1 MNMRHCR
8 LCHAD
13 RLRPVID
20 LGAMPIAH
28 RMLREHDESEER
40 FPFAVTVCEACGLP
54 QIAEPIDP
62 DILYRDFNFN
72 FSSWKV
78 EPHEPDELDTIHS
91 FHKPAKV
98 FEIGC
103 NDGRFMD
110 ELRKRGAKVLFG
122 VEPNSVSSEIAR
134 KRGIEV
140 HHDMVSP
147 AITQGAVAKHGK
159 FDLVVSRQVLE
170 HIGDFENFFA
180 CVDIALA
187 DDGYLF
193 LAVPDFA
200 PGRAAGD
207 VSVLWEEHVNYFT
220 EETLLALLARKG
232 FEPLSVKKYNFS
244 GGSLAVTARR
254 SKLKS
259 PSFDGRASADAA
271 EQFGKRARDYGRR
284 LVPALSRLRDKGT
297 QIVMYGA
304 GCRAC
309 TFANTFELGGLIDFA
324 IDDQKER
331 QGLFMPGSRIVIRSP
346 DELKKP
352 SSPLVCLLAV
362 NNENEAEVSAKLKDM
377 LERPL
382 TIVSIFA
389 PADIWRELDRL
400 EAL

>member
-1 MNMRHCR
+1 MTMQTCR

-28 RMLREHDESEER
+28 RMLRKQDENEEH
-40 FPFAVTVCEACGLP
+40 FPFAVAVCDACGLP
-54 QIAEPIDP
+54 QIAEPISP
-62 DILYRDFNFN
+62 DTLYRDFNFN

-78 EPHEPDELDTIHS
+78 EPHEPDELDTIHT
-91 FHKPAKV
+91 FVKPTRV

-103 NDGRFMD
+103 NDGRFLA
-110 ELRKRGAKVLFG
+110 ELRKRGAEILVG
-122 VEPNSVSSEIAR
+122 VEPNAVSSEIAR
-134 KRGIEV
+134 KRGLEI
-140 HHDMVSP
+140 HCDMVSP
-147 AITQGAVAKHGK
+147 MICQDAVARHGK

-170 HIGDFENFFA
+170 HIGDFQNFFD
-180 CVDIALA
+180 CVDRTLA

-193 LAVPDFA
+193 IAVPDFA
-200 PGRAAGD
+200 PGRTAGD

-220 EETLLALLARKG
+220 EETLLALLASKG
-232 FEPLSVKKYNFS
+232 FEAVSVKKYNFS

-254 SKLKS
+254 SKQR
-259 PSFDGRASADAA
+259 PATFDSRDSVAA
-271 EQFGKRARDYGRR
+271 AVHFGEQARTYGRR
-284 LVPALSRLRDKGT
+284 LVPALSRLRATGT
-297 QIVMYGA
+297 QIVLYGA

-309 TFANTFELGGLIDFA
+309 TFTNAFELGPQIDFA

-331 QGLFMPGSRIVIRSP
+331 QGLFMPGSRIAVRSP
-346 DELKKP
+346 DDLKTS

-362 NNENEAEVSAKLKDM
+362 NNENEAKVSAKLTNMVD
-377 LERPL
+377 RPL

-389 PADIWRELDRL
+389 PADIWQELARL

>member
-1 MNMRHCR
+1 MQLCR
-8 LCHAD
+8 LCRAD

-20 LGAMPIAH
+20 LGPMPIAH
-28 RMLREHDESEER
+28 RMLRQKDDSEER

-62 DILYRDFNFN
+62 NILYRDFNFN

-91 FHKPAKV
+91 FIKPKSV

-103 NDGRFMD
+103 NDGRFLE
-110 ELRKRGAKVLFG
+110 ELRKRGAKALVG

-134 KRGIEV
+134 KRGLEV
-140 HHDMVSP
+140 HCDMVSP
-147 AITQGAVAKHGK
+147 AICQDAVARHGK

-170 HIGDFENFFA
+170 HIGDFENFFD
-180 CVDIALA
+180 CIDRTLS

-193 LAVPDFA
+193 IAVPDFA

-207 VSVLWEEHVNYFT
+207 ISVLWEEHVNYFT

-232 FEPLSVKKYNFS
+232 FEAVAVKKYNFS

-254 SKLKS
+254 SKLK
-259 PSFDGRASADAA
+259 PPAFDASASAAAA
-271 EQFGKRARDYGRR
+271 EKFGDLAREYGRR
-284 LVPALSRLRDKGT
+284 LVPALKRLKAKGT
-297 QIVMYGA
+297 DVVLYGA

-309 TFANTFELGGLIDFA
+309 TYTNFLELGSVVDFA

-331 QGLFMPGSRIVIRSP
+331 QGLFMPGSRIEIRSP
-346 DELKKP
+346 DVLKTSKA
-352 SSPLVCLLAV
+352 PLVCLLAV
-362 NNENEAEVSAKLKDM
+362 NNENEAVVTAKLKNM
-377 LERPL
+377 LDRPH

-389 PADIWRELDRL
+389 PADIWQQLDLL
-400 EAL
+400 ETL

>member
-1 MNMRHCR
+1 MRHCR

-28 RMLREHDESEER
+28 RMLNKPDQTEER
-40 FPFAVTVCEACGLP
+40 FPFAVTVCEVCGLP
-54 QIAEPIDP
+54 QIAQPIDP
-62 DILYRDFNFN
+62 NILYRDFNFN

-91 FHKPAKV
+91 FLKPEKV

-103 NDGRFMD
+103 NDGRFLD
-110 ELRKRGAKVLFG
+110 ELRQRGAKALVG

-134 KRGIEV
+134 QRGLEV

-147 AITQGAVAKHGK
+147 TIAHGAVARHGK

-187 DDGYLF
+187 DDGNLF
-193 LAVPDFA
+193 IAVPDFA

-220 EETLLALLARKG
+220 EETLLALLVRKG

-244 GGSLAVTARR
+244 GGSLAVAARR
-254 SKLKS
+254 SKLK
-259 PSFDGRASADAA
+259 PQTFDGAASADAA
-271 EQFGKRARDYGRR
+271 EKFGKLARDYGRR
-284 LVPALSRLRDKGT
+284 LVPALKRLRDAGT
-297 QIVMYGA
+297 QVVIYGA

-309 TFANTFELGGLIDFA
+309 TFTNAFELGSLIEFA

-331 QGLFMPGSRIVIRSP
+331 QGLFMPGSRIAIRSP
-346 DELKKP
+346 DELKQS
-352 SSPLVCLLAV
+352 SSPVVCLLAV
-362 NNENEAEVSAKLKDM
+362 NNENEAKVSAKLKDT
-377 LERPL
+377 LKRPL

-400 EAL
+400 ESL

>member
-1 MNMRHCR
+1 MRHCR

-28 RMLREHDESEER
+28 RMLRKQDESEEL
-40 FPFAVTVCEACGLP
+40 FPFAVLVCESCGLQ

-91 FHKPAKV
+91 FLKPQKV

-103 NDGRFMD
+103 NDGRFLA
-110 ELRKRGAKVLFG
+110 ELQSRGAKVLVG

-147 AITQGAVAKHGK
+147 AICDDAVARHGK

-180 CVDIALA
+180 CVDLTLA

-193 LAVPDFA
+193 IAVPDFA
-200 PGRAAGD
+200 PGRRAGD

-220 EETLLALLARKG
+220 EETLLALLGRKG
-232 FEPLSVKKYNFS
+232 FEAVSVKKYNFS

-254 SKLKS
+254 SKLE
-259 PSFDGRASADAA
+259 PPAFDGRASAAAA
-271 EQFGKRARDYGRR
+271 EQFGKLAGDYRR
-284 LVPALSRLRDKGT
+284 RIVPALSRLRDSGT
-297 QIVMYGA
+297 EVAMYGA

-309 TFANTFELGGLIDFA
+309 TFTNAFELGSLIDFA

-331 QGLFMPGSRIVIRSP
+331 QGLFMPGSRISIRSP
-346 DELKKP
+346 DELKKS
-352 SSPLVCLLAV
+352 SSPLLCLLAV
-362 NNENEAEVSAKLKDM
+362 NNENEAKVSAKLQDM

-382 TIVSIFA
+382 TILSIFA

-400 EAL
+400 EKL

>member
-1 MNMRHCR
+1 MRHCR

-28 RMLREHDESEER
+28 RMLKTHDQSEER
-40 FPFAVTVCEACGLP
+40 FPFAVTVCEACGLQ

-91 FHKPAKV
+91 FMKPEKV

-110 ELRKRGAKVLFG
+110 ELRQRGAKVFVG

-134 KRGIEV
+134 KRGLEV

-147 AITQGAVAKHGK
+147 AITRGAVAKHGK

-170 HIGDFENFFA
+170 HIGDFENFFE

-193 LAVPDFA
+193 IAVPDFT

-220 EETLLALLARKG
+220 EETLLALLKRKG
-232 FEPLSVKKYNFS
+232 FEPLAVKKYNFS

-254 SKLKS
+254 SKLKADA
-259 PSFDGRASADAA
+259 FDGAASADAA
-271 EQFGKRARDYGRR
+271 EKFGKLAREFGKR
-284 LVPALSRLRDKGT
+284 LVPALQRLRDKGT
-297 QIVMYGA
+297 QVVIYGA

-309 TFANTFELGGLIDFA
+309 TFTNAFELGSLIDFS

-331 QGLFMPGSRIVIRSP
+331 QGLFMPGSRIEIRSP
-346 DELKKP
+346 NELKQ
-352 SSPLVCLLAV
+352 SSAPVVCLLAV
-362 NNENEAEVSAKLKDM
+362 NNENEANVSAKLKDM
-377 LERPL
+377 QLKRPL
-382 TIVSIFA
+382 TISSIFA